1 MTTTR
6 PRKVASAKIDTDKLG
21 KLIRLLGSDKDGE
34 VLAAVGAL
42 RRALRADG
50 RDLHDLADAV
60 ALGLKPSTI
69 PALSPTPARRPQSRP
84 AWAPPDPDLDN
95 WESMAWYAHFH
106 RWRLRTEQRERVAD
120 YLLGVAFGDNDGRCA
135 EWHMRELR
143 SIVAAVRSAR

>member
-1 MTTTR
+1 MSTTSQR
-6 PRKVASAKIDTDKLG
+6 VSRKKQIDTKIG

-60 ALGLKPSTI
+60 ALGLKPSTT
-69 PALSPTPARRPQSRP
+69 PASSPTPARRPQSRP

-135 EWHMRELR
+135 EWHMRELQ
-143 SIVAAVRSAR
+143 SMVAAVRSAG